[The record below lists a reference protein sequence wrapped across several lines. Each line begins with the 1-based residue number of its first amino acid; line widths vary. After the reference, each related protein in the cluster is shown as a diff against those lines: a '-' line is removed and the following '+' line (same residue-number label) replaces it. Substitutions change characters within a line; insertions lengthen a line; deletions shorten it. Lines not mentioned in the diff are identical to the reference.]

1 MALVSQVVPHA
12 TARTKRRW
20 AHVAGPYIFIA
31 PAILLLLVFNI
42 YPLIQGVYLSLRQW
56 DGVNPHPIFIG
67 LDNYRRIASDDV
79 FWASLKNALG
89 FGLIGLFG
97 GGSLGLAMALA
108 VNTNP
113 RGAVVFR
120 AIFFLPWI
128 LSVIV
133 VGFLFV
139 WLLDPAVG
147 PINRA
152 LTNLGLQDWTHAW
165 LAEPSTAF
173 PTLAA
178 VYIWAH
184 WGIGFLLF
192 LAGLQNIPADIVEA
206 ATIDGASAWRRFRDI
221 VWPLLLPITVVVSV
235 ITLLLALQIFG
246 TILVTTNGGP
256 GYHTEVP
263 TLRIYK
269 ESFEFFRFGVAAAMS
284 VVFGFVL
291 VIVSLGQLWLSR
303 RYGQVGL

>member
-1 MALVSQVVPHA
+1 MALVSQSLQRSAAP
-12 TARTKRRW
+12 TKRRW
-20 AHVAGPYIFIA
+20 TLALAPYAFIA
-31 PAILLLLVFNI
+31 PAILLLVVFNI
-42 YPLIQGVYLSLRQW
+42 YPLLQGIYLSLQNW

-79 FWASLKNALG
+79 FWTSLKNSLG
-89 FGLIGLFG
+89 FGLVGLIG

-113 RGAVVFR
+113 RGAVFFR
-120 AIFFLPWI
+120 AIFFLPWV

-152 LTNLGLQDWTHAW
+152 LINLGLGGWTHAW

-173 PTLAA
+173 PTLS
-178 VYIWAH
+178 VIYIWAH

-192 LAGLQNIPADIVEA
+192 LAGLQNIPMDVVEA
-206 ATIDGASAWRRFRDI
+206 AKIDGASSWRRFRDV
-221 VWPLLLPITVVVSV
+221 VWPLLMPITVVVSV

-269 ESFEFFRFGVAAAMS
+269 ESFQFFRFGVAAAMS
-284 VVFGFVL
+284 VVFGIVL

-303 RYGQVGL
+303 RYGQVGS